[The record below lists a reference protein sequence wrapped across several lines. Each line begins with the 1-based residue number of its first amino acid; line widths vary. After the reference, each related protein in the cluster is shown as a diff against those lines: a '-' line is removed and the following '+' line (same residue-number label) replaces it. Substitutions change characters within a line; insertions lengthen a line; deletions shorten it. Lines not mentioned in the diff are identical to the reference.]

1 MDVCGSLELNNAALS
16 FTYLVSAALVRKVR
30 PTALTSNTGA
40 SRLSPMS
47 KGETRG
53 SSTTSNDDPPRLR
66 LAYVADFPFPD
77 FGDELLALPILV
89 DELDAGGLQCALGP
103 QGLSPLSWMS
113 RRRLTPRGKSWRRSA
128 TNAVQDLLHSS
139 ESGSEQL

>member
-53 SSTTSNDDPPRLR
+53 SSTTSNDRPTSPAPGLC
-66 LAYVADFPFPD
+66 
-77 FGDELLALPILV
+77 
-89 DELDAGGLQCALGP
+89 GGLSFP
-103 QGLSPLSWMS
+103 GLSETNSWPSPFSSMNS
-113 RRRLTPRGKSWRRSA
+113 TPAFSNARRSK
-128 TNAVQDLLHSS
+128 VLPLH
-139 ESGSEQL
+139 GCHVVG